1 MVHPSTQAS
10 LIGRIPRG
18 HDGAVPQTRS
28 FRLRRSQ
35 IIWLVAIVAVGVIVG
50 AVVGVWWGVG
60 AAAIM
65 LAVSEVIERAQRAR
79 T

>member
-1 MVHPSTQAS
+1 M
-10 LIGRIPRG
+10 
-18 HDGAVPQTRS
+18 PQTRS